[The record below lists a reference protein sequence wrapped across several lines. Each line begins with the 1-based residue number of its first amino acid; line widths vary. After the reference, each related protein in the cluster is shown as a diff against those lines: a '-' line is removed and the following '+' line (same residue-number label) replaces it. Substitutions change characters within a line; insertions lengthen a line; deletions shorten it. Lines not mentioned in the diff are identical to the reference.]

1 MLAAAV
7 DVLFLFSE
15 CALLSH
21 PRVCVCILCVQ
32 LCVLSGTNPALSKQ
46 ICEGELHQLRLE

>member
-21 PRVCVCILCVQ
+21 PRVCVFLCVQ
-32 LCVLSGTNPALSKQ
+32 LYVLSGTNPALSKQ
-46 ICEGELHQLRLE
+46 ICEGELHRLRLE